1 MKIAA
6 IVIGV
11 TLIFVALWDAFETI
25 ILARRVSRRLRISR
39 VFYAI
44 TWTPWRAASRVAHS
58 INQREDYLGYYGP
71 LSLIFL
77 LALWAFAM
85 ISAFALLQWG
95 AGSGM
100 EASFTTVKATTFGS
114 YLYVSA
120 STFFTLGLGD
130 IHPTTASGRFLV
142 VAEAGIGFGFLA
154 LVIGFLPGLSSAFSR
169 REVNISLLDSR
180 AGSPPT
186 ALELLRRNR
195 KDPAALDRLLREW
208 ERWSAELLESH
219 VSFPVLAFFRS
230 QHDNQSWVSSL
241 TCILDTCAIVM
252 SGVECMANESAPLT
266 FAMARH
272 AVVDMAKVL
281 ERHPQP
287 PEPDRLPPEA
297 VTRLREQLA
306 AFGLKMAEGEQVD
319 ARLRELRKM
328 YEPWVNTL
336 AELLLMP
343 LPPFFPRDKARDNWQ
358 GGS

>member
-1 MKIAA
+1 MRLAA
-6 IVIGV
+6 VVIGI
-11 TLIFVALWDAFETI
+11 TLIIIALWDAFETI

-44 TWTPWRAASRVAHS
+44 TWTPWKAASRLGRS
-58 INQREDYLGYYGP
+58 NNQREDYLGYYGP

-77 LALWAFAM
+77 LALWAFFM

-100 EASFTTVKATTFGS
+100 VAADGHANTLGS
-114 YLYVSA
+114 HLYVSA
-120 STFFTLGLGD
+120 STFFTLGIGD
-130 IHPTTASGRFLV
+130 VRPTTTSGRFLV
-142 VAEAGIGFGFLA
+142 VVEAGIGFGFLA

-195 KDPAALDRLLREW
+195 SDPAALERLLREW
-208 ERWSAELLESH
+208 DRWSAELLESH
-219 VSFPVLAFFRS
+219 VSFPVLAYFRS

-241 TCILDTCAIVM
+241 TCILDTCAIIM
-252 SGVECMANESAPLT
+252 AGVECMAGETARLT

-281 ERHPQP
+281 ELRQLP
-287 PEPDRLPPEA
+287 PSPDRLPPEA
-297 VTRLREQLA
+297 VARLREQLSA
-306 AFGLKMAEGEQVD
+306 AGMPMADGEHVD
-319 ARLRELRKM
+319 KRLHELRKM

-336 AELLLMP
+336 AQLLLMP
-343 LPPFFPRDKARDNWQ
+343 LPPFFPRDKAKDNWQ